1 MSDSRPQQFRSRRV
15 DLELPVEL
23 RFDGSHA
30 RIVEGSSVNV
40 SETGMAVR
48 LEEDVTHPEGTG
60 LRFDVMRH
68 FGGRGELA
76 WSRPGE
82 EGGALVGLDLR
93 RSRYDL
99 IELLDEYGHAP

>member
-1 MSDSRPQQFRSRRV
+1 MTSRPQQFRSRRV

-48 LEEDVTHPEGTG
+48 LEEEVSPPEGTG

-68 FGGRGELA
+68 FGGRGDLV
-76 WSRPGE
+76 WSRPSE
-82 EGGALVGLDLR
+82 EGGVLVGLDLR
-93 RSRYDL
+93 RSRFDL
-99 IELLDEYGHAP
+99 IELLEQHGH